1 MKGTHMKETEDLP
14 DPMITITEMH
24 EYGYQK
30 PDMLPLTKASALEWH
45 RLGEKIYPLF
55 PDGTAGDFS
64 SREQIQMHEGIFGM
78 RTVAWKRIQQ
88 ESQIDFTEDTM
99 ASHTPLVAIDRKQ
112 ALQMYDA
119 GKQIYLIRTSSD
131 PVLVTSREEIER
143 GSDTFQIASEDWEQN
158 QCELNHSRKTISEIL
173 HTFPVK
179 KKENHTLKLKK
190 MIQKRKEVEL

>member
-1 MKGTHMKETEDLP
+1 MKGTPMKETEDLP
-14 DPMITITEMH
+14 DPMISITEMH

-55 PDGTAGDFS
+55 PDGTAGDFA

-119 GKQIYLIRTSSD
+119 GKQIYLIRTSPY
-131 PVLVTSREEIER
+131 PVAVTSREEIER
-143 GSDTFQIASEDWEQN
+143 GSDIFQIADVDYKIEQGEKN
-158 QCELNHSRKTISEIL
+158 FFRKSMAKTLHRFRLQKEKSVELN
-173 HTFPVK
+173 K
-179 KKENHTLKLKK
+179 KR
-190 MIQKRKEVEL
+190 IIKRQSVEH

>member
-30 PDMLPLTKASALEWH
+30 PDMFPLTKASALEWH

-78 RTVAWKRIQQ
+78 RTVTWKRIQQ
-88 ESQIDFTEDTM
+88 ESQIDFTEDTKPQDLGNRVYLC
-99 ASHTPLVAIDRKQ
+99 SEHKEKLID
-112 ALQMYDA
+112 L
-119 GKQIYLIRTSSD
+119 LL
-131 PVLVTSREEIER
+131 P
-143 GSDTFQIASEDWEQN
+143 F
-158 QCELNHSRKTISEIL
+158 
-173 HTFPVK
+173 
-179 KKENHTLKLKK
+179 
-190 MIQKRKEVEL
+190 

>member
-1 MKGTHMKETEDLP
+1 MKETEDLP

-55 PDGTAGDFS
+55 PDGTAGDFA

-99 ASHTPLVAIDRKQ
+99 TSHAPLVAIDRKK

-119 GKQIYLIRTSSD
+119 GKQIYLVCASPY
-131 PVLVTSREEIER
+131 PVAVTSREEIER
-143 GSDTFQIASEDWEQN
+143 GSDIFQIADVDYKIEQGKKIFFRKSMAKTLHRFRL
-158 QCELNHSRKTISEIL
+158 QKEKSVELN
-173 HTFPVK
+173 K
-179 KKENHTLKLKK
+179 KR
-190 MIQKRKEVEL
+190 IIKRQSVEH